1 MTVRRLDDNG
11 DISTSG
17 QQFINEK
24 AEVSQTISTRL
35 RLFRG
40 EYFRDVTEGTPWFSS
55 ILGKNN
61 NLSESDSIIRRVI
74 SQTDGVN
81 QITSYNADF
90 DLTTRQYKIDVSVL
104 TIYGEVSL
112 TTEGI

>member
-1 MTVRRLDDNG
+1 MTVRRLDESG

-17 QQFINEK
+17 QQFLTEK
-24 AEVSQTISTRL
+24 AEVAQTISTRL

-40 EYFRDVTEGTPWFSS
+40 EYFRDNTEGVSWFQS
-55 ILGKNN
+55 ILTKNN

-81 QITSYNADF
+81 QITSFNTDF
-90 DLTTRQYKIDVSVL
+90 DLTTRQYKIEVSVL